1 MKNMKNILVAAL
13 AAAAIGSAN
22 AETIYVT
29 GSTAF
34 RGAANTALKAMSGMT
49 LLAADNTSLTSAGNL
64 LFTNSG
70 GFLVNVHWSGSEAGI
85 QSILN
90 TNAVFGYLPEDGSAG
105 TNGTTTA
112 TSAGATNSHY
122 AQISFSDT
130 YQATSVFNGKKAG
143 DGFNYPAASADTQ
156 VGVVAFTYIAS
167 KGFPSNGVSM
177 TATAAQNLFANGFC
191 SAALLT
197 GSSANQQDVC
207 YLLGRNKDSGTRLST
222 LIVTG
227 TGVASTVH
235 QFAVATNSYIT
246 NSGSAAGTAVLQ
258 GASGNTN
265 TLISYPVE
273 TINGISSAVAGNSG
287 YSSGGT
293 LCGFM
298 TNTYAPQ
305 GTFVVDGATTTPLG
319 GSYTGNT
326 YLIGYAGQS
335 DANSKVSSGL
345 IELPYEGVLAS
356 TNAIAQGQYP
366 FWSYEHCLKGPN
378 STAHTAT
385 FYTALCAQVVGTP
398 TSTLSPNVSLGDM
411 QVARLTDGGV
421 ITQNY

>member
-13 AAAAIGSAN
+13 AAAAIGSAH
-22 AETIYVT
+22 AETVYVT

-34 RGAANTALKAMSGMT
+34 RGAANLALQAMSGMT
-49 LLAADNTSLTSAGNL
+49 LLASDNTAIKSAGNL

-90 TNAVFGYLPEDGSAG
+90 TNAVLPYLPEDGTAGTAG
-105 TNGTTTA
+105 TNSVTPATA
-112 TSAGATNSHY
+112 SVNHY
-122 AQISFSDT
+122 AQITFSDT
-130 YQATSVFNGKKAG
+130 YQATSIFNGKKAG
-143 DGFNYPAASADTQ
+143 DGFNYPNASADNQ
-156 VGVVAFTYIAS
+156 VGVVAFTYVAS

-177 TATAAQNLFANGFC
+177 TASTAQNLFANGFC
-191 SAALLT
+191 NAALLT

-207 YLLGRNKDSGTRLST
+207 YLLGRNVDSGTRLST

-227 TGVASTVH
+227 TGVATTVH
-235 QFAVATNSYIT
+235 QFAVATNYSMNANGT
-246 NSGSAAGTAVLQ
+246 AALAGTTT
-258 GASGNTN
+258 TN

-273 TINGISSAVAGNSG
+273 TINGISSKVAGNSG

-293 LCGFM
+293 LCGFFAKQF
-298 TNTYAPQ
+298 APQ
-305 GTFVVDGATTTPLG
+305 PSFVVDGVANSTPLG
-319 GSYTGNT
+319 GVYSGNT

-335 DANSKVSSGL
+335 DANGQTANGL
-345 IELPYEGVLAS
+345 VILPYEGVLPS

-378 STAHTAT
+378 STAHSGS
-385 FYTALCAQVVGTP
+385 FYTSLVNQVNGTP
-398 TSTLSPNVSLGDM
+398 TSTLTPNVALGDM
-411 QVARLTDGGV
+411 VVARLVDGGV